1 MSEEKRIN
9 AGSFRKSMSQ
19 VISEGKRDEV
29 WRYCINRAA
38 LPSGLGDGETALVTQ
53 AKDDGK

>member
-1 MSEEKRIN
+1 
-9 AGSFRKSMSQ
+9 MSQ